1 MTVPMF
7 QKYKPSKHFQERVE
21 QRFMIQPTMLNDW
34 IKGLLQKA
42 EYNRS
47 QTSSRKIYRVNN
59 IELVVDSVSFTLI
72 TIYSLKTQETI
83 EDEIKLNPEIASV
96 LNEAMRNLKNRI
108 IRRTSKRVAK
118 FAQENAD
125 LYKKISNSRNNKYI
139 DEWYNKI
146 SDNNADIQTEINKQN
161 DLLDQIDMKLA

>member
-1 MTVPMF
+1 MTVPMY
-7 QKYKPSKHFQERVE
+7 QKYKPSKHFQERAE
-21 QRFMIQPTMLNDW
+21 QKFMIQPSVLNFW
-34 IKGLLQKA
+34 IKNLLQKA
-42 EYNRS
+42 DYNRS
-47 QTSSRKIYRVNN
+47 TTANRKVYRANN
-59 IELVVDSVSFTLI
+59 IELVLDSVSFTLI
-72 TIYSLKTQETI
+72 TVYPLKTQETI

-96 LNEAMRNLKNRI
+96 LNEAMINLKNRI

-139 DEWYNKI
+139 DDWYNKI
-146 SDNNADIQTEINKQN
+146 SDNNADIQAEINKQN